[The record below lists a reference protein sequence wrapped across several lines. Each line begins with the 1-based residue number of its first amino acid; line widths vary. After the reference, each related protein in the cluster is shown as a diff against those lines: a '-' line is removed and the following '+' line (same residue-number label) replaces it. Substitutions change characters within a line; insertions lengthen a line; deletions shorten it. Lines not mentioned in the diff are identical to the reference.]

1 MLPEREALI
10 RSLFITYLEMYAG
23 RDDRLTE
30 MFSKDFSGF
39 AGGGNELVTDLAEWV
54 RITRQD
60 FSQVPEPIRI
70 EILDLAF
77 QDLADDVFVATGFF
91 HFHLPMAESF
101 LSRKTVRLVLIFR
114 REAGWWKIVHSGIS
128 VPYGLVRAG
137 EIYPLDALSERTREL
152 EELVEER
159 TRALEEAN
167 ATLEALSNTDGL
179 TGIAN
184 RRAFDCRLD
193 QEWRRGQRTGSPLAL
208 LMLDLDNFKHFNDRY
223 GHLAGDRCLQAVAQ
237 ILAKSGRRADEI
249 AARYGGEEFVV
260 LLPETTCDEALGIA
274 RLIQKAVWTLAL
286 PHAGTLAG
294 IVTVSIGV
302 AAAIPSPLRAAEDL
316 VRMADA
322 ALYRAKHAGRDRV
335 ELQLE
340 AG

>member
-1 MLPEREALI
+1 MLAEREALI
-10 RSLFITYLEMYAG
+10 RSLFMTYLEMYAG

-30 MFSKDFSGF
+30 MFSTDFSGF

-60 FSQVPEPIRI
+60 FAQVPEPIRI

-77 QDLADDVFVATGFF
+77 QDLADDVFVGTGFF

-114 REAGWWKIVHSGIS
+114 REAGGWKIVHSGIS

-260 LLPETTCDEALGIA
+260 LLPETNCDEALGIA

-302 AAAIPSPLRAAEDL
+302 ASAIPSPLRVAEDL

>member
-1 MLPEREALI
+1 MSPEREALI
-10 RSLFITYLEMYAG
+10 RSLFMTYLEMYAG
-23 RDDRLTE
+23 RDERLTE
-30 MFSKDFSGF
+30 MFSDDFSGF
-39 AGGGNELVTDLAEWV
+39 TGGGDCLVADRAEWV

-60 FSQVPEPIRI
+60 FAQVPLPIRI

-77 QDLADDVFVATGFF
+77 QDLADDVLVATGFF
-91 HFHLPMAESF
+91 HFHLPIEESF
-101 LSRKTVRLVLIFR
+101 LSRKVVRLLLIFR
-114 REAGWWKIVHSGIS
+114 REGMGWKIVHSGIS
-128 VPYGLVRAG
+128 VPYGLVRKG
-137 EIYPLDALSERTREL
+137 EIYPLDALGERTREL

-167 ATLEALSNTDGL
+167 TTLEALSNTDGL

-184 RRAFDCRLD
+184 RRAFDGRLE

-223 GHLAGDRCLQAVAQ
+223 GHLAGDRCLQAVAR
-237 ILAKSGRRADEI
+237 ILARSGRRADEI

-260 LLPETTCDEALGIA
+260 LLPETTCDEAVEVA
-274 RLIQKAVWTLAL
+274 RLIQQGVWKLAL
-286 PHAGTLAG
+286 AHEGTILG
-294 IVTVSIGV
+294 IVTVSLGV
-302 AAAIPSPLRAAEDL
+302 AAAIPSPLRVAEDL

-322 ALYRAKHAGRDRV
+322 ALYRAKHAGRNRV

>member
-10 RSLFITYLEMYAG
+10 RSLFMTYLEMYAG
-23 RDDRLTE
+23 RDDRLTG
-30 MFSKDFSGF
+30 MFSDDFSGF
-39 AGGGNELVTDLAEWV
+39 TGGGDCLVADRAEWV

-60 FSQVPEPIRI
+60 FAQVPLPIRI

-77 QDLADDVFVATGFF
+77 QDLAPTVVAATGFF
-91 HFHLPMAESF
+91 HIHLPVVESF
-101 LSRKTVRLVLIFR
+101 LSCKTVRLLLIFR
-114 REAGWWKIVHSGIS
+114 LEGREWKICHSGIS
-128 VPYGLVRAG
+128 IPYGLVRSG
-137 EIYPLDALSERTREL
+137 EIYPLDGLGERTREL
-152 EELVEER
+152 EDLVEQR

-167 ATLEALSNTDGL
+167 ATLETLSNTDGL

-184 RRAFDCRLD
+184 RRAFDSRLD

-208 LMLDLDNFKHFNDRY
+208 LMLDLDNFKHYNDRY
-223 GHLAGDRCLQAVAQ
+223 GHLAGDRCLQAVAR
-237 ILAKSGRRADEI
+237 ILANSGRRADEI

-260 LLPETTCDEALGIA
+260 LLPGTTGDEAAGVA
-274 RLIQKAVWTLAL
+274 RSIQRAVWEIAL
-286 PHAGTLAG
+286 PHEGTVAG
-294 IVTVSIGV
+294 IVTVSLGV
-302 AAAIPSPLRAAEDL
+302 AAAVPSPLRVDEDL

-322 ALYRAKHAGRDRV
+322 ALYRAKHAGRNRL